1 METDM
6 KQGLGLR
13 IRAFRQARKMTQE
26 QVAEAIE
33 RTPEAVSNIERG
45 QSLPSLDT
53 LERLAFSLEVPL
65 AEFFD
70 NDGVHGSRQRIEL
83 EARLRVLARAM
94 SDEDLEVSVGQAEVL
109 FHVRSR
115 GGASRA

>member
-1 METDM
+1 MATDM
-6 KQGLGLR
+6 KQSLGLR
-13 IRAFRQARKMTQE
+13 IRTFRLARKMTQE

-53 LERLAFSLEVPL
+53 LERLALSLEVPL
-65 AEFFD
+65 AEFFEKD
-70 NDGVHGSRQRIEL
+70 RGASRQRIEL
-83 EARLRVLARAM
+83 EARLRVLARTM

-109 FHVRSR
+109 FQVRSR
-115 GGASRA
+115 GAVERA

>member
-1 METDM
+1 MATDM
-6 KQGLGLR
+6 KQSLGLR
-13 IRAFRQARKMTQE
+13 IRTFRLARKMTQE

-53 LERLAFSLEVPL
+53 LERLALALDVPL
-65 AEFFD
+65 AEFFEK
-70 NDGVHGSRQRIEL
+70 DGGSRQRIEL
-83 EARLRVLARAM
+83 EARLRVLARTM

-115 GGASRA
+115 GGAGRD